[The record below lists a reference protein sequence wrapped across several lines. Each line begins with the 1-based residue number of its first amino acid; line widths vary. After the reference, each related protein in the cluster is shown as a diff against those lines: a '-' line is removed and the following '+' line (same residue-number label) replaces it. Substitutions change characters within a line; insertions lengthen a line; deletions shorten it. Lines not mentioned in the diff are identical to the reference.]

1 MAYSEAEQRA
11 GQRAMILEG
20 VFSRAMEGVTGGVV
34 LAGFAL
40 ALGATD
46 LEIGLIAA
54 IPFLAQLAHVPAVA
68 LLSRFPDR
76 RALTVW
82 AATASRLLFG
92 VMAAAPFLDTGGL
105 RPVHALVPLL
115 VAYAVLATLAGAS
128 WQVWVRELVPR
139 ERLGRYFG
147 RRMAALSAVG
157 LVTVLAAGQFVQWH
171 ARAFPGQDVRAF
183 ALLFGAGVLFGLAS
197 SLLLTRAPSRPSTMA
212 HDGGFVARL
221 KAPLRDRNY
230 RRVLVF
236 LGAWGFAAN
245 VSLPF
250 MSVVLLRQLGY
261 GLGVVTLLAALSQLA
276 NIAGLRLW
284 APLTDR
290 FGNKPVLGLGA
301 AVFLVALLVWVL
313 TPKEAGTT
321 VLVLAGL
328 VHVLLGFALAALDV
342 AANGIVMKL
351 APEDEAPGFLASA
364 SVVKA
369 LAAGVAPLLGG
380 LAVTLLAGREFRL
393 QLAWTAPDGGGLLTA
408 VRLGPYDVL
417 FAASILLGLY
427 AVHRLL
433 GFHEEGEAPPET
445 VMRAMRREVGQV
457 SSVAGMRT
465 FAHVASYVVEVAY
478 RFERAL
484 GPREFTSPERE
495 GHERDDARP

>member
-1 MAYSEAEQRA
+1 MGAYTEAEQRA
-11 GQRAMILEG
+11 GQRAMVLEG
-20 VFSRAMEGVTGGVV
+20 VFSRAMEGVTGGVI

-46 LEIGLIAA
+46 MEIGLIAA
-54 IPFLAQLAHVPAVA
+54 IPFLAQLAHVPAIA

-76 RALTVW
+76 RALTIG
-82 AATASRLLFG
+82 AATASRILLG
-92 VMAAAPFLDTGGL
+92 VMALVPFLDLGGV
-105 RPVHALVPLL
+105 RPIHALLVLL

-147 RRMAALSAVG
+147 RRMAVLSAIG
-157 LVTVLAAGQFVQWH
+157 LVTIVLAGQFVGRW
-171 ARAFPGQDVRAF
+171 PGEQTTAF
-183 ALLFGAGVLFGLAS
+183 AVLFAAGLALGLTS
-197 SLLLTRAPSRPSTMA
+197 SVLLARAPSRPSA
-212 HDGGFVARL
+212 LSHGGFLQRL

-230 RRVLVF
+230 RRLLVF

-250 MSVVLLRQLGY
+250 MSVVLLKQLGY
-261 GLGVVTLLAALSQLA
+261 GLGVVTLFAAVSQLA
-276 NIAGLRLW
+276 NVAGLRLW

-301 AVFLVALLVWVL
+301 AVFLAALLLWVL
-313 TPKEAGTT
+313 TPKDPGVG
-321 VLVLAGL
+321 VLVMAGL

-342 AANGIVMKL
+342 ASNGIVMKL
-351 APEDEAPGFLASA
+351 APEDEAPSFLASA

-369 LAAGVAPLLGG
+369 LAAGVAPLLAG
-380 LAVTLLAGREFRL
+380 LAVTLLNGRDFRL
-393 QLAWTAPDGGGLLTA
+393 QLAWTSPDGGGLLTA

-427 AVHRLL
+427 AAHRLL

-484 GPREFTSPERE
+484 GPRE
-495 GHERDDARP
+495 